1 MKKRVLITG
10 GNKGIGLELSREF
23 LTLGYSIVVVARDFK
38 DFELK
43 DKLTCI
49 EFDLSKVE
57 DIDKLVKQIGKID
70 ILDMFSYVAVE
81 NNIARQAL
89 NILSDGKI
97 KGRKYRVRK
106 LS

>member
-43 DKLTCI
+43 DI
-49 EFDLSKVE
+49 
-57 DIDKLVKQIGKID
+57 
-70 ILDMFSYVAVE
+70 
-81 NNIARQAL
+81 NNGSFAR
-89 NILSDGKI
+89 
-97 KGRKYRVRK
+97 
-106 LS
+106 